1 MSLMSDIVKENVAAL
16 SQAIDLLE
24 GIPDRIYRNNEDAWY
39 QSGVGRH
46 MRHVMDFYSAFLD
59 GLASGA
65 VDYDARARQPELEV
79 SRKAATAKLH
89 AIRRRIEAIDCL
101 DRELICKNDGDRRD
115 PERAF
120 SRSTVGR
127 ELQFLAS
134 HTVHHFAI
142 VAMILDRQGFET
154 RQDFGVAPSTLV
166 YWQKTGTGPVAS
178 DR

>member
-1 MSLMSDIVKENVAAL
+1 MNLNSDLVRENIAVL

-24 GIPDRIYRNNEDAWY
+24 GIPDKVYRNNEDTWY

-46 MRHVMDFYSAFLD
+46 IRHVMDFYSAFLD
-59 GLASGA
+59 GFSSGR

-79 SRKAATAKLH
+79 SRRAARVRLQD
-89 AIRRRIEAIDCL
+89 IRRRIEAIDFL
-101 DRELICKNDGDRRD
+101 DRELVCKNDGDRRE

-134 HTVHHFAI
+134 HAVHHFAI
-142 VAMILDRQGFET
+142 VAIILDRQGFET
-154 RQDFGVAPSTLV
+154 QPDFGVAPSTLV
-166 YWQKTGTGPVAS
+166 YWQKTGTGPAAS
-178 DR
+178 GR